1 MSHLKSNN
9 EFFEWINALKRTIKS
24 ARQKLAATLNTQVLE
39 LYWEIGKE
47 ISSKQNTWVLNIIE
61 NVAKEL
67 NSEFPD
73 MKGFSR
79 RNLYAIRQWYLF
91 YNSKYEFVPRTV
103 AQIPWG
109 HNRLIISKI
118 KFILPFFFLDEK
130 ESKNQGS
137 EFLFCSQISVLH
149 IFTTRCEQF

>member
-1 MSHLKSNN
+1 MDNLKSKN
-9 EFFEWINALKRTIKS
+9 EFYEWINDLKRTITS
-24 ARQKLAATLNTQVLE
+24 ARQKLAATINSQVLE

-47 ISSKQNTWVLNIIE
+47 ISSKQNTWGSNIIE

-91 YNSKYEFVPRTV
+91 YNSKYKFVPRTV
-103 AQIPWG
+103 AQIP
-109 HNRLIISKI
+109 
-118 KFILPFFFLDEK
+118 
-130 ESKNQGS
+130 
-137 EFLFCSQISVLH
+137 
-149 IFTTRCEQF
+149 